1 MSKHVTAMGKS
12 VDMAAIRAKNER
24 TRAVGNMNV
33 NARGDIIDSN
43 NQVINDNAKRVNT
56 MYQRTTTNL
65 SAQPKPK
72 PKAQYTPTPDHIE
85 KAENAAIDSLDMDL
99 YSEPNPKKT

>member
-43 NQVINDNAKRVNT
+43 NQVINDNTKRVNT

-72 PKAQYTPTPDHIE
+72 SQYTPTPDPDE
-85 KAENAAIDSLDMDL
+85 KAENASIDTLDMDL

>member
-1 MSKHVTAMGKS
+1 MSKHITAMGKS
-12 VDMAAIRAKNER
+12 VDMAAIRAKNET

-43 NQVINDNAKRVNT
+43 NQVINDNAKRVNR

-65 SAQPKPK
+65 SAQAKS
-72 PKAQYTPTPDHIE
+72 QYVPGVSIDKEDT
-85 KAENAAIDSLDMDL
+85 ASIDSLDMDL
-99 YSEPNPKKT
+99 YSEPNPKKS